1 MMVAKSCPPC
11 NHDCQ
16 QSDTCPAR
24 KALEPAVTPTGS
36 FDPIPEMSDW
46 ERVTYWIA
54 VGIASACTV
63 AVAAGAMGFAYS
75 KWIA

>member
-1 MMVAKSCPPC
+1 MMDAETCPPC

-24 KALEPAVTPTGS
+24 NAPQPAAAPGGS
-36 FDPIPEMSDW
+36 FDPIPEFLDG

-54 VGIASACTV
+54 IGLATACTV
-63 AVAAGAMGFAYS
+63 AVAAGAMGYAYS
-75 KWIA
+75 KWVA